1 VAGFL
6 NSLSFEIC
14 VLALGRVRSRW
25 PMTYP
30 TDRPPGLTVS
40 EAVGEKEWEDS
51 LRYCVSRYGPVD
63 GLM

>member
-1 VAGFL
+1 
-6 NSLSFEIC
+6 
-14 VLALGRVRSRW
+14 
-25 PMTYP
+25 MTYP
-30 TDRPPGLTVS
+30 TSLPPGLTVS